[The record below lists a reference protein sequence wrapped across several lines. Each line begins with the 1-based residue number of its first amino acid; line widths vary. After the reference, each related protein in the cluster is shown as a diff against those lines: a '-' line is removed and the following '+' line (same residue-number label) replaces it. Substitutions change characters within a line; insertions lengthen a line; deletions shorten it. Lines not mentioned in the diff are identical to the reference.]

1 MLPASRFSEPPAT
14 ILVQA
19 VEAEPFVPQS
29 QESTAGTESETE
41 GSTSSWQEEI
51 AAASQH
57 DEEYQEVVAALRS
70 EQATVPAVIQRA
82 KVNPGQC
89 RVASNDVVFVEH
101 RCWVPQHEDLRRR
114 IVQSLHSAP
123 AAGHPGVAGTLDLI
137 RRHFYWPKMTAY
149 IRRFIAHCRPCRTT
163 RSLNTQ
169 PAGLLHP
176 LPVPGQPWSEIA
188 MDFVSPLPASKSF
201 EGVVYENILTVTC
214 RLTKERHLIPVKSMS
229 AKNTARILCR
239 DVFAKHGLPLH
250 ALSDR
255 GPQFTSSFM
264 RYAYRAFGVDQ
275 RLTSSYHPQGN
286 GQAENTNKGME
297 KFLRAHVNYK
307 QDDWVDWLWMAEF
320 VANNSV
326 SATTRVSPFFANR
339 GVHPRMADADFALP
353 ISSMPPV
360 ASFGPR
366 KIDELA
372 AQEFALEMTKLH
384 QQLRQEMARAQLT
397 QADSA
402 NQHRSVH
409 PTYKVGDFV
418 YVSTRNWST
427 TRPTKKLDYRFA
439 GPYRIVACIGEDNA
453 VTYKLD
459 LPDSLGLRD
468 RDNAF
473 HCSLLQPST
482 TVEGPLAGQV
492 QEPPA
497 PIEVLRQGDDEAEK
511 EYEVEQILDSK
522 VRTQRGR
529 VKAGQAR
536 RTRVEY
542 LVQWKGY
549 PNPTWERQESLR
561 GAPEMVADYYHRAP
575 VGTEPMPDELKS
587 LLSSSAA
594 SLPTASRQA
603 HTDHDVKADLEDDE
617 TFARIAH
624 EMQGVKAR
632 WNSPV

>member
-14 ILVQA
+14 ILAQA
-19 VEAEPFVPQS
+19 VEAAPFVPQD
-29 QESTAGTESETE
+29 QAA
-41 GSTSSWQEEI
+41 STSWQDEI
-51 AAASQH
+51 AAAAPF
-57 DEEYQEVVAALRS
+57 DAEYQEIVTALRGN
-70 EQATVPAVIQRA
+70 QLTVPAVIQRA

-89 RVASNDVVFVEH
+89 RVASNGTVFVEH

-114 IVQSLHSAP
+114 IVQGMHSAP
-123 AAGHPGVAGTLDLI
+123 AAGHPGIAGTLELI

-163 RSLNTQ
+163 RSLNAQ
-169 PAGLLHP
+169 PIGLLHP

-188 MDFVSPLPASKSF
+188 MDFVGPLPASKSF
-201 EGVVYENILTVTC
+201 EGVVYKNILTVTC

-229 AKNTARILCR
+229 VKNTARILCR

-326 SATTRVSPFFANR
+326 SASTGVTPFFATR
-339 GVHPRMADADFALP
+339 GTHPRMADVD
-353 ISSMPPV
+353 INVMPPV
-360 ASFGPR
+360 ATTGPR
-366 KIDELA
+366 RLDEHA

-384 QQLRQEMARAQLT
+384 QHLRQEMARAQLA
-397 QADSA
+397 QSESA
-402 NQHRSVH
+402 NQLRRVH
-409 PTYKVGDFV
+409 PNYDVGDLV
-418 YVSTRNWST
+418 YVSTRNWDT

-439 GPYRIVACIGEDNA
+439 GPYRILTRIGDNAA
-453 VTYKLD
+453 VTYKLE
-459 LPDSLGLRD
+459 LPDSLGLRN

-473 HCSLLQPST
+473 HASLLQPAT
-482 TVEGPLAGQV
+482 DAEGQGPLAGQI
-492 QEPPA
+492 QEPPPA
-497 PIEVLRQGDDEAEK
+497 IEVLRPGDDEAEK
-511 EYEVEQILDSK
+511 EYEVEQVLDSK

-536 RTRVEY
+536 RTTVEY

-549 PNPTWERQESLR
+549 PNPTWEKQEALR
-561 GAPEMVADYYHRAP
+561 GAPEMVADYYKRGTA
-575 VGTEPMPDELKS
+575 TEPMPAELKS
-587 LLSSSAA
+587 LLSSAPSSAA
-594 SLPTASRQA
+594 SSLTAGQPVLID
-603 HTDHDVKADLEDDE
+603 TNLEDDE
-617 TFARIAH
+617 TFAYAALVA
-624 EMQGVKAR
+624 QGVEAR
-632 WNSPV
+632 WNSPA